1 MQIPIRD
8 TGLSVAYEPDNGY
21 SVVDILFIHGPGG
34 HPRKTWTSYRK
45 HLEIQEPPST
55 TNQSNKKRRRNV
67 FSRVSNRLH
76 RISSKGAP
84 ESGPK
89 IDHATSEETHD
100 ANPTTVF
107 WPAELLSRECPN
119 SRILMFGYDSKVT
132 KYSTGAIS
140 ENSIFSHAKDLLFS
154 LCRERTLHRP
164 LICVA
169 HGLGGIIVKEML
181 SRSSSSTESEY
192 QNIIESIAA
201 VIFLGTP
208 HRGSVD
214 IAAIGELVRSLVSGL
229 GIATTPII
237 LDSLGLKNTE
247 LERAQEDF
255 SRLWQTY
262 DFKVKTFQEGLS
274 LAKLGRKVVPEYS
287 SLIGNDREHA
297 ETLQAD
303 HVQMC
308 RYSGK
313 DDPNYRKVADWVSG
327 RSREKNQG
335 LLWLRGKPGSG
346 KSTLMKEAFRRA
358 SLRQAKASS
367 PEQTAAFFFNGKGNE
382 LEHSVAGLFRSLL
395 YQLLHKDLSS
405 LHNFRTY
412 WAEKFNREAGL
423 TSDPPSWTEAELKT
437 AFESVIMR
445 QVGKKMFIFI
455 DAIDECDSNRV
466 RHITYFWRKITKSA
480 YAACIDLNVCLSSR
494 HFPSVTISDCSEII
508 MEQCNSRDIATY
520 LSQRFEVGPANQEVQ
535 WQNLQ
540 DKIMEMSAGV
550 FLWVVL
556 VVDDLLQSW
565 DEGRSVAYLTNRV
578 ERVPQGLEKLFSQ
591 MFSKLSNEMSEIT
604 VKLFQWATLST
615 KPLRLHEWHHI
626 IGFIQKPTPASLTEW
641 RASDYFTATD
651 DQLERQIK
659 TISLGLVEVTKESVV
674 PLRDTDFEAMSVD
687 AGAGSLN
694 LEAGDSRVVQVIHES
709 VRDFFL
715 KGDGFSTLD
724 PSLIIHPVGKGHL
737 SIMATCLDY
746 VNIKEL
752 DALVGAR
759 QQVSRQERSLK
770 GTESPV
776 PSAES
781 NAILSA
787 TPRSVDERNNHTRDW
802 ITLHSHTQIA
812 LKGDEDGGSVAPTS
826 PELSPAVDVGQ
837 WLEDTTHLIAQSIHS
852 RVTTHDSVTGSSDI
866 NQSQILEDYPALLS
880 YATFAM
886 FGHAL
891 LAHGDGVDPTGII
904 DRFSDKHIW
913 ARWRALREDVPR
925 EMELLDYLME
935 MGLSSWVNLLSNHVS
950 QSHEPQQGT
959 LEIPLPFMSTTLS
972 SAEYSLPRDA
982 DIETSY
988 PNQEMAETAHKAL
1001 EHHSPDRP
1009 NSSVRRGSYFDT
1021 HAELED
1027 LLYRSSNEDVFRTPI
1042 ISRLYTP
1049 TEYGYSSPSD
1059 DNPSRGTSP
1068 QSFSL
1073 MPRRRES
1080 VASFGSAGS
1089 HDSQVL
1095 YSRKTNPTP
1104 QVDQKGLEM
1113 WPKTKDEAFSCVNA
1127 APRNPKDLR
1136 RLKI

>member
-1 MQIPIRD
+1 
-8 TGLSVAYEPDNGY
+8 
-21 SVVDILFIHGPGG
+21 
-34 HPRKTWTSYRK
+34 
-45 HLEIQEPPST
+45 
-55 TNQSNKKRRRNV
+55 
-67 FSRVSNRLH
+67 
-76 RISSKGAP
+76 
-84 ESGPK
+84 
-89 IDHATSEETHD
+89 
-100 ANPTTVF
+100 
-107 WPAELLSRECPN
+107 
-119 SRILMFGYDSKVT
+119 
-132 KYSTGAIS
+132 
-140 ENSIFSHAKDLLFS
+140 
-154 LCRERTLHRP
+154 
-164 LICVA
+164 
-169 HGLGGIIVKEML
+169 ML
-181 SRSSSSTESEY
+181 SRSSSSTESEH

-214 IAAIGELVRSLVSGL
+214 IAAIGELVRSLVSGV
-229 GIATTPII
+229 GIATTPVI

-255 SRLWQTY
+255 SRLWQMY

-313 DDPNYRKVADWVSG
+313 GDPNYRKVAGEICSIYFSIMAVNQSKPLITREIPIRSQSTKMGLWSQNLGNDHEGQCNKTFLQSLWFPGINSRYDGLEDPAAQTCQWLFEHESFKDWLTSE
-327 RSREKNQG
+327 SRGKHQG

-358 SLRQAKASS
+358 TLRQAKALSS
-367 PEQTAAFFFNGKGNE
+367 EQTAAFFFNGKGNE

-405 LHNFRTY
+405 LQNFRRD
-412 WAEKFNREAGL
+412 WDEKFNREAGL
-423 TSDPPSWTEAELKT
+423 NSDPPSWTEAELKT

-466 RHITYFWRKITKSA
+466 RDITYFWRKITKSA
-480 YAACIDLNVCLSSR
+480 YAARIDLNVCLSSR

-520 LSQRFEVGPANQEVQ
+520 LSQRFEVGTASQEVQ
-535 WQNLQ
+535 WQNLK

-591 MFSKLSNEMSEIT
+591 MFLNLSDEMSEIT

-626 IGFIQKPTPASLTEW
+626 IGFIQQPTPASLTEW

-651 DQLERQIK
+651 DQLEKQIK
-659 TISLGLVEVTKESVV
+659 TISLGLVEVTKERVV
-674 PLRDTDFEAMSVD
+674 PLRDMDFEAMSVD

-715 KGDGFSTLD
+715 KGDGFSVLD
-724 PSLIIHPVGKGHL
+724 PSLIEHPIGKGHL
-737 SIMATCLDY
+737 SIIATCLDY
-746 VNIKEL
+746 LIIEEL
-752 DALVGAR
+752 DALVWAR
-759 QQVSRQERSLK
+759 QQVSRQERSQK
-770 GTESPV
+770 ATENQI

-781 NAILSA
+781 KAVLSA
-787 TPRSVDERNNHTRDW
+787 VVRSVKEENSHSQDW
-802 ITLHSHTQIA
+802 MALHSLTPVA
-812 LKGDEDGGSVAPTS
+812 LKGDEDCGPVLPNS
-826 PELSPAVDVGQ
+826 PKLSPAMDVAQ
-837 WLEDTTHLIAQSIHS
+837 WLEDTTHLTDQLSHWG
-852 RVTTHDSVTGSSDI
+852 VTTHDSVTGSSDA
-866 NQSQILEDYPALLS
+866 NKSQILEDYPALLS

-891 LAHGDGVDPTGII
+891 LAHDDGVDSTGII
-904 DRFSDKHIW
+904 GRFSDKDIW

-950 QSHEPQQGT
+950 QSHEQQHGA
-959 LEIPLPFMSTTLS
+959 LEIPLPSMSNAPS
-972 SAEYSLPRDA
+972 SAEYSLPRNVDTE
-982 DIETSY
+982 ISHLT
-988 PNQEMAETAHKAL
+988 QEIVETARKAL

-1009 NSSVRRGSYFDT
+1009 DSSFLRGSYIAT

-1027 LLYRSSNEDVFRTPI
+1027 LIHRSSNEDVFRSPVLTSLKRGRSPSI
-1042 ISRLYTP
+1042 ISRRQSP
-1049 TEYGYSSPSD
+1049 TIYSHSVLNGH
-1059 DNPSRGTSP
+1059 NPSRGTSP
-1068 QSFSL
+1068 
-1073 MPRRRES
+1073 
-1080 VASFGSAGS
+1080 
-1089 HDSQVL
+1089 
-1095 YSRKTNPTP
+1095 
-1104 QVDQKGLEM
+1104 
-1113 WPKTKDEAFSCVNA
+1113 
-1127 APRNPKDLR
+1127 
-1136 RLKI
+1136 